1 MYVGLAGTAS
11 FFQLKYEFRILPKT
25 LSLARDERMSSGN
38 YPEIFPF
45 TLSLVEA
52 FIGFSAD
59 SVEEV

>member
-1 MYVGLAGTAS
+1 MSL
-11 FFQLKYEFRILPKT
+11 EFCRKT
-25 LSLARDERMSSGN
+25 LSLAGDERRSSGN